1 MDELKPLILL
11 LVGGLSFRFALT
23 STGQM
28 WARSYAQTAAFMIL
42 PVITYVITKTITG
55 NIALSLGMIGALS
68 IVRFRHPVK
77 SALELIM
84 YFDLITLG
92 IAASVRTK
100 YAIQLIIFTI
110 VIIVGV
116 KIIQNIMKQYNKSF
130 YSISF
135 NEGVALNSLEIH
147 SNEKVELIE
156 KSKNLKNIVSQP
168 EKNEFIYR
176 LAFENKEQLDRFKEE
191 IQGIKSIKKIEVNI
205 V

>member
-23 STGQM
+23 LTGQA
-28 WARSYAQTAAFMIL
+28 WAKSYAQTISFMVL

-77 SALELIM
+77 SALELVM

-100 YAIQLIIFTI
+100 WAIQLILFTI
-110 VIIVGV
+110 IIIVGV
-116 KIIQNIMKQYNKSF
+116 RIVQKISKQYNKSF
-130 YSISF
+130 YDLSF
-135 NEGVALNSLEIH
+135 NEGVSLH
-147 SNEKVELIE
+147 SIEVHSSEKIDIIE
-156 KSKNLKNIVSQP
+156 NSKNLKNIISQP
-168 EKNEFIYR
+168 AQNEFIYR
-176 LAFENKEQLDRFKEE
+176 LAFDNKEQLDSFKKE
-191 IQGIKSIKKIEVNI
+191 IEQTKGIKKIDVNF